1 MAFRDPQTPAAPAQ
15 SRRRRKPWPARQREW
30 LLLGASFLGL
40 ALLFSIWPGLDLA
53 ASGFFY
59 QAPGPGTGAGVVGVG
74 VGVGKFVGNQ
84 FAVIGWIHE
93 ALPWFGRASA
103 LVGLVLLLR
112 TSRPGPIQLRWWRRW
127 LALGLLML
135 LGNGLVVN
143 GLLKEGWGRARP
155 VDVQVFGGPASF
167 SPALLASSQCDSN
180 CSFVSGHAATGFG
193 LLAVGMLGPAATR
206 RRWLKVG
213 LLAGLAAGLIRIAQG
228 GHFLSDVLFSG
239 WVMWLCAALLREAW
253 LRLRLRRRRADGHQP
268 GI

>member
-1 MAFRDPQTPAAPAQ
+1 MSFKDLQTPAALAQ
-15 SRRRRKPWPARQREW
+15 SRRQGKPWPARQREW
-30 LLLGASFLGL
+30 LLLGANFLGL

-53 ASGFFY
+53 VSGFFY
-59 QAPGPGTGAGVVGVG
+59 QAPEPGTA

-103 LVGLVLLLR
+103 LVGLMLLLR
-112 TSRPGPIQLRWWRRW
+112 TIRPGPIQLRWWRRW

-167 SPALLASSQCDSN
+167 SPALLASSQCQSN

-253 LRLRLRRRRADGHQP
+253 LRLRLRRRRVDANQA

>member
-1 MAFRDPQTPAAPAQ
+1 MAFKDLQTPAAPAQ
-15 SRRRRKPWPARQREW
+15 SRRQGKPWSARQREW
-30 LLLGASFLGL
+30 LLLGANFLGL

-53 ASGFFY
+53 VSGFFY
-59 QAPGPGTGAGVVGVG
+59 QAPEPGTA

-93 ALPWFGRASA
+93 ALPWFGRALA
-103 LVGLVLLLR
+103 FVGLMLLLR
-112 TSRPGPIQLRWWRRW
+112 TTRPGPIQLRWWRRW

-155 VDVQVFGGPASF
+155 VDVQLFGGPASF

-193 LLAVGMLGPAATR
+193 LLAVGMLGSAATR

-253 LRLRLRRRRADGHQP
+253 LRLRLRRRRVDAKQVR
-268 GI
+268 I